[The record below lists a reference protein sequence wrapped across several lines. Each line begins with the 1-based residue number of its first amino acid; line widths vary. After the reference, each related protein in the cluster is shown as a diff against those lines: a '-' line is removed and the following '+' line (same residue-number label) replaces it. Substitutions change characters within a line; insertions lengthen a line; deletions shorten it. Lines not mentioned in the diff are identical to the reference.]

1 MDIEEIREML
11 RDIIKP
17 APASI
22 HYDLDKEGNVSAHI
36 SGRASDVLTL
46 STLIVSDILKKDP
59 NYTIDEYCKHLKKTV
74 SIIEK
79 GDELKD
85 CNNSDEYIEKFNEMF
100 KDLGF

>member
-36 SGRASDVLTL
+36 SGRESDILTL
-46 STLIVSDILKKDP
+46 SALIVSDILKKDT
-59 NYTIDEYCKHLKKTV
+59 NYTIDEYIKDLKEAV

-79 GDELKD
+79 GDGLKD
-85 CNNSDEYIEKFNEMF
+85 CNNSDEYIGKFNEMF

>member
-36 SGRASDVLTL
+36 SGRASDANT
-46 STLIVSDILKKDP
+46 
-59 NYTIDEYCKHLKKTV
+59 
-74 SIIEK
+74 
-79 GDELKD
+79 
-85 CNNSDEYIEKFNEMF
+85 
-100 KDLGF
+100 

>member
-11 RDIIKP
+11 RDIMKP
-17 APASI
+17 SPASI

-36 SGRASDVLTL
+36 SGQASDVLTL
-46 STLIVSDILKKDP
+46 STLIVSDILKNDT
-59 NYTIDEYCKHLKKTV
+59 NYTIDEYCERLKKAV

>member
-22 HYDLDKEGNVSAHI
+22 HYDLDKEGNVSAHL
-36 SGRASDVLTL
+36 SGQRSDVLTL
-46 STLIVSDILKKDP
+46 SALIVSDILKKDT
-59 NYTIDEYCKHLKKTV
+59 NYTIDEYCKDLKEAV

-85 CNNSDEYIEKFNEMF
+85 CNNSDEYIGKFNEMF

>member
-1 MDIEEIREML
+1 MDIEVIRKML
-11 RDIIKP
+11 CDIIKP

-46 STLIVSDILKKDP
+46 SALIVRDILKKYT
-59 NYTIDEYCKHLKKTV
+59 NYTIDEYCKDLKKAV
-74 SIIEK
+74 SIIGK